1 MNFVALKNTCLH
13 FLYGSVTRT
22 TERANTHLSH
32 LLVCKLF
39 DAPIQSHTCKPRTHY
54 TNTSTEPKFKSFV
67 YSTEWKCQHTCLCM
81 CTNRTRRLTYV
92 MVRIDT
98 DMNEHESRHQWGN
111 INPTELK
118 MVLIKKQIL
127 IIFNDWIF
135 YFIEGLNFPILW
147 SYPCAWNYQVHE
159 WIFSAN
165 PILIWCF
172 ASNTTG
178 VDSTNIGPL
187 EHLLHFCQIHPAS
200 KQFPICHWIQ
210 YSGQH

>member
-98 DMNEHESRHQWGN
+98 DMNEHESRHQWGHL
-111 INPTELK
+111 NPTELK
-118 MVLIKKQIL
+118 MVLIKKTNSNYFERLNIL
-127 IIFNDWIF
+127 LYWRVKFSNSFIISMCLKLSGSWV
-135 YFIEGLNFPILW
+135 NF
-147 SYPCAWNYQVHE
+147 
-159 WIFSAN
+159 FSK
-165 PILIWCF
+165 
-172 ASNTTG
+172 SNF
-178 VDSTNIGPL
+178 DL
-187 EHLLHFCQIHPAS
+187 MFCE
-200 KQFPICHWIQ
+200 
-210 YSGQH
+210 